1 MMREKLVLEGGE
13 NQVLVPIFLEK
24 SAETGNDERRIGTR
38 RRGKPSI
45 STNFLG
51 KISGIKV

>member
-1 MMREKLVLEGGE
+1 MMREELVLEGGE
-13 NQVLVPIFLEK
+13 NHVLVLIFLEK
-24 SAETGNDERRIGTR
+24 LAETGNDERKIGTR

-45 STNFLG
+45 STNFFG

>member
-1 MMREKLVLEGGE
+1 MMREELVLEGGE
-13 NQVLVPIFLEK
+13 NQVLVPIFWGK

-38 RRGKPSI
+38 RRGKLSI

-51 KISGIKV
+51 KISGITV

>member
-1 MMREKLVLEGGE
+1 MMGEELVLEGEE

-24 SAETGNDERRIGTR
+24 SARTGNDGRRIGTR
-38 RRGKPSI
+38 RRGKLSI

-51 KISGIKV
+51 EISGDRE

>member
-1 MMREKLVLEGGE
+1 MMREELVLEGGE

-24 SAETGNDERRIGTR
+24 SAETGNYERRIGTR

-45 STNFLG
+45 STNFAG
-51 KISGIKV
+51 GITV